1 MSVSVLDRMIFKK
14 LKLVGSVSDA
24 SFEFSFTA
32 IIFFMKILDIW
43 PSSHTVFST
52 FRYFI
57 FLIIVIFAWIDRVF
71 AIIAPPNRIEFLRAF
86 MYVTIVFSILLKF
99 IIYKCKREN
108 LKRLITEVRHGWEQ
122 YTFVS
127 QKNKNVITYFM
138 NIGRCIYLTS
148 MTIVQLQVICK

>member
-1 MSVSVLDRMIFKK
+1 MIFKK

-32 IIFFMKILDIW
+32 IIFFMKILGIW
-43 PSSHTVFST
+43 PSSNTVFST